1 MVFGIFEYFSN
12 PLTEEIRLQIFGS
25 RDLSVSPIDLLSDGD
40 SVYSTEKVFG
50 ILGTPVST
58 CLICVWTPV
67 KTCEIIWQ
75 LSLFEVGSFPSVD
88 SKNLGGKHSAA
99 SVCVKVRY
107 DVNIYVCMSSYE
119 GGEM

>member
-1 MVFGIFEYFSN
+1 LVFGIFEYFSN

-88 SKNLGGKHSAA
+88 SKNLGGKHFVAN
-99 SVCVKVRY
+99 VCVKVRY
-107 DVNIYVCMSSYE
+107 DDNIYVFMSSYE
-119 GGEM
+119 GGEV